1 MNHKLQVLVVEDEP
15 SMQVLLRHVL
25 SRAGYEVTLATNGP
39 EAKQILLDRHF
50 DLICSDVMMSGCD
63 GIQLCTWVNQQ
74 PRLRD
79 IPFIILSSRAQHG
92 ERELGMRAGADAYL
106 TKPFDVEELVST
118 LRAIVVVRTINQQR
132 MRAA

>member
-25 SRAGYEVTLATNGP
+25 GRAGYEVSLATNGP
-39 EAKQILLDRHF
+39 EAKKILLERQF
-50 DLICSDVMMSGCD
+50 DLICSDVMMSGFD

-74 PRLRD
+74 PELRN
-79 IPFIILSSRAQHG
+79 IPFIILSSRAQLG

-106 TKPFDVEELVST
+106 TKPFDVEELVMT
-118 LRAIVVVRTINQQR
+118 LRSIVIGQAVGQH
-132 MRAA
+132 MAA